1 MYLAIVVVCSVC
13 GTSMV
18 QFYVWTCKRVMGP
31 VCSVRVEKK
40 ACYLE
45 FVSKSRLCDSR
56 KRLFFLVLC
65 VAS

>member
-1 MYLAIVVVCSVC
+1 MCIWLSSGLSVERPWFSFMYGLANELWD
-13 GTSMV
+13 
-18 QFYVWTCKRVMGP
+18 QF
-31 VCSVRVEKK
+31 CSVRVEKK